1 MKVKFY
7 KIEKKR
13 IGSADVIV
21 IYTKGT
27 FSGTMEIKNGELSY
41 QGKKDE
47 ELLDIL
53 FKPYHMVLPNSQKRG
68 LRKKVFLPG
77 TPQHLEAIRRSCWSH
92 GYVAEVEGN

>member
-13 IGSADVIV
+13 LGNEDVVV

-27 FSGTMEIKNGELSY
+27 FRGAIEIKNGELSY
-41 QGKKDE
+41 HGKKDE

-53 FKPYHMVLPNSQKRG
+53 FRPYHMILPNPRRNRMEEK
-68 LRKKVFLPG
+68 LLYPG
-77 TPQHLEAIRRSCWSH
+77 TPQHLEAIRRSCWNY
-92 GYVAEVEGN
+92 GYIAEIEEG